1 MGPMIEMT
9 FCLSLSIVHF
19 SLLALQTFSFKSEQ
33 KFCYS
38 IWSILNE
45 NWILKKIRFLNNSF
59 IDGNRKKKSS
69 LLGRNTFYLFALI
82 SDKVG
87 GNDKN
92 IYLIKSWH
100 IPDESLSKHNTEYS
114 KFTWSR
120 LVSLTF
126 KVQNVHINSYRTPAI
141 NSKCFQQLPNDIT
154 FTRILSK
161 FSTQLDVWRCTR
173 AKDRDLFCWY
183 YFSVNEL

>member
-19 SLLALQTFSFKSEQ
+19 SLALQTFSFKIEQ

-59 IDGNRKKKSS
+59 IDGYWKKIS
-69 LLGRNTFYLFALI
+69 LLGRNTIYLFALI

-87 GNDKN
+87 GKWSKN
-92 IYLIKSWH
+92 IYKSWH

-114 KFTWSR
+114 KLTWNR

-141 NSKCFQQLPNDIT
+141 NSKCFQQLPNIT
-154 FTRILSK
+154 FTRILSE
-161 FSTQLDVWRCTR
+161 FSTQLDVWRCTW
-173 AKDRDLFCWY
+173 AKDLFCWY